1 LSSPGSSDY
10 QQAREAL
17 GARFRELRKQA
28 GFSGKQL
35 AERLGW
41 SQPKVSRI
49 ESGQRTPAEEDLLA
63 FVQLVGAPAE
73 VADELLARARTVHTV
88 YAAWRRQLSSGA
100 AAGQR
105 DILELEAS
113 ARLVR
118 AFEPS
123 VVPGMLQTSEYARQM
138 FGDVVALYGIPSDV
152 DEAVKTHLG
161 RQQLLYDPGKRF
173 EFVIAEPALRYQFCP
188 PAVMRAQLDLIRAL
202 SNLEAVEIHLLP
214 VGAKLPFMPLHG
226 FWIFDD
232 ELVKV
237 ETVSTGVE
245 VREPDQV
252 SLFVQVFNR
261 LRAAAYSGDSARESL
276 TRLIEDWRR
285 AEAE

>member
-1 LSSPGSSDY
+1 LSSPGPSDY

-28 GFSGKQL
+28 GFTGKQL

-63 FVQLVGAPAE
+63 FARVVGAPAE

-123 VVPGMLQTSEYARQM
+123 VVPGMLQTSDYARQM
-138 FGDVVALYGIPSDV
+138 FADVVALYGIPSDV
-152 DEAVKTHLG
+152 DEAVKAHLR
-161 RQQLLYDPGKRF
+161 RQQLLYNPGKRF

-188 PAVMRAQLDLIRAL
+188 PAVMRAQLDLVRAL
-202 SNLEAVEIHLLP
+202 SNLDAVEIHVLP
-214 VGAKLPFMPLHG
+214 IGAKLPFMPLHG

-252 SLFVQVFNR
+252 ALFVQVFDR
-261 LRAAAYSGDSARESL
+261 LKAAAHSGDPARESL

>member
-1 LSSPGSSDY
+1 MSSPGPSDY
-10 QQAREAL
+10 QHAREAL

-28 GFSGKQL
+28 GFTGKQL

-41 SQPKVSRI
+41 SQ
-49 ESGQRTPAEEDLLA
+49 
-63 FVQLVGAPAE
+63 AE

-105 DILELEAS
+105 DILELEAG

-123 VVPGMLQTSEYARQM
+123 VIPGMLQTSDYARQM
-138 FGDVVALYGIPSDV
+138 FVDVVDLYGIPSDV
-152 DEAVKTHLG
+152 DEAVKTHLR

-173 EFVIAEPALRYQFCP
+173 EFVIAESALRYQFCP
-188 PAVMRAQLDLIRAL
+188 PAVMRAQLDLVRAL
-202 SNLEAVEIHLLP
+202 SNLEAVEIHVLP
-214 VGAKLPFMPLHG
+214 IGAKLPFMPLHG
-226 FWIFDD
+226 FWLFDE

-252 SLFVQVFNR
+252 ALFVQVFDR
-261 LRAAAYSGDSARESL
+261 LKAAAYGGDAARASL
-276 TRLIEDWRR
+276 TRLIEDWRHG
-285 AEAE
+285 AGE